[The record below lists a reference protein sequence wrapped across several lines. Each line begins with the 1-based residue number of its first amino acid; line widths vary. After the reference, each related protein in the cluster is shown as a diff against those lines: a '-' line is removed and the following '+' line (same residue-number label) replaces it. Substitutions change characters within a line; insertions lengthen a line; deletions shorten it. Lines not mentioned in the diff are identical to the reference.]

1 MHATVIDTLR
11 YASRLKDAG
20 VDARQAEAM
29 ARAINDELTSGLATK
44 TDVDHAS
51 AGLKADL
58 EAAAVKWEHDL
69 DGAVV
74 KWEQDLDGAVVKW
87 ERNLDAAVTK
97 MEGDLD
103 AAVAKWQRDL
113 DHAVV
118 ELKGEIARGDGKID
132 AVDDELAAKLD
143 ALNSKLEAQGRYV
156 FLVLALIAALGLY
169 NAAAPHLG
177 QHGPRASSGGTTSI
191 TAPTPKTEAATP
203 NPTRKPSG

>member
-20 VDARQAEAM
+20 IDARQAEAM
-29 ARAINDELTSGLATK
+29 ARAINDELNSGLATK
-44 TDVDHAS
+44 TDVDQAS

-58 EAAAVKWEHDL
+58 DAAVVKWEHGL

-74 KWEQDLDGAVVKW
+74 KWEHDLDAAATKMEGD
-87 ERNLDAAVTK
+87 LDAAVTK
-97 MEGDLD
+97 MEGDLG
-103 AAVAKWQRDL
+103 AAATKWERDL

-118 ELKGEIARGDGKID
+118 ELKGEIARIDGKID
-132 AVDDELAAKLD
+132 AVDDKLAAKLD
-143 ALNSKLEAQGRYV
+143 ALNSKFEAQGRYV

-177 QHGPRASSGGTTSI
+177 QPEPRASSGGTTSI
-191 TAPTPKTEAATP
+191 AAPTP